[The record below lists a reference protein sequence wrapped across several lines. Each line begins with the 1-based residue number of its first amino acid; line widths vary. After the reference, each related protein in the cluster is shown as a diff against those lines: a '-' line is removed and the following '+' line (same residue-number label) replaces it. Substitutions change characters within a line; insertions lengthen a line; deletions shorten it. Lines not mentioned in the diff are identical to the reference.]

1 MKILVQKEQKPLNK
15 IVLWEGENMKVIDIA
30 KFNRASMATQYT
42 LLKWWQPKMMDLY
55 VPLDGDPTLIYR
67 SSQLDAVRELKGDAN
82 TPLLTAG
89 QLIEFIREFAQMN
102 IYTVD
107 ERWCIQLLNL
117 EDAVN
122 DIDVSPIWENHSNTL
137 IDVLFMA
144 VEYICDY
151 RIPELN
157 DMQ

>member
-1 MKILVQKEQKPLNK
+1 
-15 IVLWEGENMKVIDIA
+15 
-30 KFNRASMATQYT
+30 
-42 LLKWWQPKMMDLY
+42 
-55 VPLDGDPTLIYR
+55 
-67 SSQLDAVRELKGDAN
+67 
-82 TPLLTAG
+82 
-89 QLIEFIREFAQMN
+89 MN

-117 EDAVN
+117 EDAAN